1 MSLLA
6 SLGLRRKN
14 LHKTNATKLQ
24 QYFFPSI
31 CSKTLN
37 SFLLSFS
44 VQAVTVEAF
53 QAIAQNWSHP
63 LLTDNAVISDLCDK
77 ERRYGG
83 FTMFQKCQKHS
94 QIMHHIDRTKWNF
107 QDKGWGQKYSRLR
120 CLLRVKG
127 LVICLIWD
135 DLAVLF

>member
-1 MSLLA
+1 MQKVWQYHLIHTFLSLTIDP
-6 SLGLRRKN
+6 KPM
-14 LHKTNATKLQ
+14 Q
-24 QYFFPSI
+24 QNFSNIFFSSI
-31 CSKTLN
+31 CSKTLDY
-37 SFLLSFS
+37 FLLSFS
-44 VQAVTVEAF
+44 VEAF

-120 CLLRVKG
+120 CLLPVKG

-135 DLAVLF
+135 YLALLF